1 MSTRIISA
9 AVALVAAIVLVAFH
23 STILINLAVGALSVM
38 AVYEVFKA
46 VGYDKYKHQLIACM
60 TFAGID
66 ALVPFFL
73 YRLNTLYFFNYK
85 FYLGIFVLAMC
96 ILYLRDHKTL
106 GFTDFFG
113 MLGTTVLLSYSFG
126 TLIKLAQFNDF
137 IEKSNEVPFGVA
149 KNAVGRAQV
158 YLIVISLAAAWLAD
172 SGAYFV
178 GTFFNKTGREVHHPW
193 PEISPNKTLEGLV
206 GGVITNG
213 LILVIT
219 SLVFDLVNPA
229 FKVRYIMVF
238 IAGMAA
244 ALIGLVGDLTASMIK
259 RQTGIKDYGKIM
271 PGHGGVMDRFDSALL
286 VVPFIYYLASQG
298 LLIVGTNI

>member
-9 AVALVAAIVLVAFH
+9 AVALVLAVVLVAFH
-23 STILINLAVGALSVM
+23 STILINLAVGALSVI
-38 AVYEVFKA
+38 AVMELFKA
-46 VGYDKYKHQLIACM
+46 VGYDKFKHQMIACL
-60 TFAGID
+60 TFAGVD
-66 ALVPFFL
+66 ALAAFFMF
-73 YRLNTLYFFNYK
+73 RLDTLYFFSYR

-96 ILYLRDHKTL
+96 ILYLRDHKRYD
-106 GFTDFFG
+106 FTEFFG
-113 MLGTTVLLSYSFG
+113 MLGITVLISYSFNM
-126 TLIKLAQFNDF
+126 LIRLAQDNELVAFVP
-137 IEKSNEVPFGVA
+137 EKSQ
-149 KNAVGRAQV
+149 GRAQV
-158 YLIVISLAAAWLAD
+158 YLVVLSLAAAWLAD

-213 LILVIT
+213 LILVIV
-219 SLVFDLVNPA
+219 SLVFDGINDG

-238 IAGMAA
+238 LAGMAA
-244 ALIGLVGDLTASMIK
+244 ALIGLVGDLTASMVK

-286 VVPFIYYLASQG
+286 VVPFMYYLASQG
-298 LLIVGTNI
+298 LLITIS

>member
-9 AVALVAAIVLVAFH
+9 AVALVLAVVLVAFH
-23 STILINLAVGALSVM
+23 STILINLAVGALSVI
-38 AVYEVFKA
+38 AVMEIFKA
-46 VGYDKYKHQLIACM
+46 VGYDKFKHQMIACL
-60 TFAGID
+60 TFAGVD
-66 ALVPFFL
+66 ALAAFFMF
-73 YRLNTLYFFNYK
+73 RLDTLYFFSYR

-96 ILYLRDHKTL
+96 ILYLRDHKRCD
-106 GFTDFFG
+106 FTEFFG
-113 MLGTTVLLSYSFG
+113 MLGITVLISYSFNM
-126 TLIKLAQFNDF
+126 LIRLAQDNGLVAFVP
-137 IEKSNEVPFGVA
+137 EKSQ
-149 KNAVGRAQV
+149 GRAQV
-158 YLIVISLAAAWLAD
+158 YLVVLSLAAAWLAD

-213 LILVIT
+213 LILVIV
-219 SLVFDLVNPA
+219 SLVFDGINDG

-238 IAGMAA
+238 LAGMAA
-244 ALIGLVGDLTASMIK
+244 ALIGLVGDLTASMVK

-286 VVPFIYYLASQG
+286 VVPFMYYLASQG
-298 LLIVGTNI
+298 LLITIS

>member
-46 VGYDKYKHQLIACM
+46 VGYDKYKHQHIACM
-60 TFAGID
+60 AFAGVD

-73 YRLNTLYFFNYK
+73 YRLNTLYFFSYK
-85 FYLGIFVLAMC
+85 LYLGIFILTMC

-106 GFTDFFG
+106 KYTEFFG
-113 MLGTTVLLSYSFG
+113 MLGSTVLISYAFG
-126 TLIKLAQFNDF
+126 TLIKLAQDDSIAF
-137 IEKSNEVPFGVA
+137 SVA
-149 KNAVGRAQV
+149 TEARGKAQV

>member
-38 AVYEVFKA
+38 AVYEIFKA
-46 VGYDKYKHQLIACM
+46 VGYDKYKYQHIACM
-60 TFAGID
+60 AFAAID
-66 ALVPFFL
+66 AVVPYFI
-73 YRLNTLYFFNYK
+73 YRLNTLYFFSYR
-85 FYLGIFVLAMC
+85 FYLGIFVLGMC

-106 GFTDFFG
+106 GFSDFFG
-113 MLGTTVLLSYSFG
+113 MLGTTVLITYAFG
-126 TLIKLAQFNDF
+126 TLIKLAQDN
-137 IEKSNEVPFGVA
+137 SVAVGVA
-149 KNAVGRAQV
+149 SGAVGRVQV

-238 IAGMAA
+238 LAGMAA

>member
-9 AVALVAAIVLVAFH
+9 AVALVIAIVLVALH
-23 STILINLAVGALSVM
+23 ATPLMNLAVGALSVI
-38 AVYEVFKA
+38 AVMELFKA
-46 VGYDKYKHQLIACM
+46 VGYDKFRHQTAACLA
-60 TFAGID
+60 FAAFD
-66 ALVPFFL
+66 AVMPYFMF
-73 YRLNTLYFFNYK
+73 RLNTLYFFSYR
-85 FYLGIFVLAMC
+85 FYLGIFMLVMC
-96 ILYLRDHKTL
+96 ILYLRNHKKYS
-106 GFTDFFG
+106 FKDFFG
-113 MLGTTVLLSYSFG
+113 MTGVTVLISYSFG
-126 TLIKLAQFNDF
+126 TLIKLAQDN
-137 IEKSNEVPFGVA
+137 SLVA
-149 KNAVGRAQV
+149 NVEANSQGRAQV

-219 SLVFDLVNPA
+219 SIVFDVVNKG
-229 FKVRYIMVF
+229 FSVRYILVF
-238 IAGMAA
+238 LAGMAA
-244 ALIGLVGDLTASMIK
+244 ALIGLVGDLTASMVK

-286 VVPFIYYLASQG
+286 VVPFICYLASQG
-298 LLIVGTNI
+298 LLIA

>member
-46 VGYDKYKHQLIACM
+46 VGFDKYKHQHIACM
-60 TFAGID
+60 AFAGVD

-73 YRLNTLYFFNYK
+73 YRLNTLYFFSYK
-85 FYLGIFVLAMC
+85 LYLGIFILTMC

-106 GFTDFFG
+106 KYTEFFG
-113 MLGTTVLLSYSFG
+113 MLGSTVLISYAFG
-126 TLIKLAQFNDF
+126 TLIKLAQDDSIAF
-137 IEKSNEVPFGVA
+137 SVA
-149 KNAVGRAQV
+149 TEARGKAQV

-178 GTFFNKTGREVHHPW
+178 GTFFNRTGREVHHPW

-206 GGVITNG
+206 GGVVTNG

-219 SLVFDLVNPA
+219 SLIFDLVNPA
-229 FKVRYIMVF
+229 FKIRYYWLVF
-238 IAGMAA
+238 LAGMIA

>member
-9 AVALVAAIVLVAFH
+9 AVALVAAIILVALH
-23 STILINLAVGALSVM
+23 STFLINLAVGALSVL

-46 VGYDKYKHQLIACM
+46 VGYDKYKYQNIACM
-60 TFAGID
+60 AFAAID
-66 ALVPFFL
+66 AIVPYFIF
-73 YRLNTLYFFNYK
+73 RMHTLYFFSYRC
-85 FYLGIFVLAMC
+85 YLGIFVLTMC
-96 ILYLRDHKTL
+96 ILYLKDHKTL

-113 MLGTTVLLSYSFG
+113 MLGTTVLISYAFG
-126 TLIKLAQFNDF
+126 TLIKLAQDDDIPFN
-137 IEKSNEVPFGVA
+137 VA
-149 KNAVGRAQV
+149 DGAKGRAQV
-158 YLIVISLAAAWLAD
+158 YLMVISLAAAWLAD

-219 SLVFDLVNPA
+219 SLVFDLVNPG
-229 FKVRYIMVF
+229 FKVNYIVVF
-238 IAGMAA
+238 AAGMVSAI
-244 ALIGLVGDLTASMIK
+244 IGLVGDLTASMIK
-259 RQTGIKDYGKIM
+259 RQTGIKDYGNIM

-286 VVPFIYYLASQG
+286 VVPFICYLASQG
-298 LLIVGTNI
+298 VLIVGTNI

>member
-9 AVALVAAIVLVAFH
+9 AVALVAAIILVALH
-23 STILINLAVGALSVM
+23 STFLINLAVGALSVL

-46 VGYDKYKHQLIACM
+46 VGFDKYKHQHIACM
-60 TFAGID
+60 AFAGVD
-66 ALVPFFL
+66 AIYPFFL
-73 YRLNTLYFFNYK
+73 YRLHTLYFFSYR

-96 ILYLRDHKTL
+96 ILYLRDHKEL
-106 GFTDFFG
+106 KYTDFFG
-113 MLGTTVLLSYSFG
+113 MTGITVLLSYSFG
-126 TLIKLAQFNDF
+126 TLIKLAQDNSDEG
-137 IEKSNEVPFGVA
+137 IVSCVA
-149 KNAVGRAQV
+149 PVARGRAQV
-158 YLIVISLAAAWLAD
+158 YLMVISLAAAWLAD

-219 SLVFDLVNPA
+219 SLVFDLVNPG
-229 FKVRYIMVF
+229 FKVNYIVVF
-238 IAGMAA
+238 AAGMVSAI
-244 ALIGLVGDLTASMIK
+244 IGLVGDLTASMIK
-259 RQTGIKDYGKIM
+259 RQTGIKDYGNIM

-286 VVPFIYYLASQG
+286 VVPFICYLASQDV
-298 LLIVGTNI
+298 LIVGTNI

>member
-46 VGYDKYKHQLIACM
+46 VGFDKYKHQNIACM
-60 TFAGID
+60 AFAGID
-66 ALVPFFL
+66 AIYPFFL
-73 YRLNTLYFFNYK
+73 YRLHTLYFFSYS

-96 ILYLRDHKTL
+96 ILYLRDHKEL
-106 GFTDFFG
+106 KYTDFFG
-113 MLGTTVLLSYSFG
+113 MTGITVLLSYSFG
-126 TLIKLAQFNDF
+126 TLIKLAQDNSDEG
-137 IEKSNEVPFGVA
+137 IVSCVA
-149 KNAVGRAQV
+149 PVARGRAQV